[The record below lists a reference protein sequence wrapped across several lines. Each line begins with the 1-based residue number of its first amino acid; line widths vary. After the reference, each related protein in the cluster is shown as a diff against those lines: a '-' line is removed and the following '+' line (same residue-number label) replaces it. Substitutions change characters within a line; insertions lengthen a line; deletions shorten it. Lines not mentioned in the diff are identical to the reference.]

1 MRERNIEQHDAE
13 TSRQGASIE
22 TRNKSD
28 CDAEILDRVVTILAY
43 VKLSIRITPHCLT
56 II

>member
-22 TRNKSD
+22 TRN
-28 CDAEILDRVVTILAY
+28 EEHLRNPRLFLVI
-43 VKLSIRITPHCLT
+43 
-56 II
+56 